1 MELWY
6 ILASLFVL
14 SQVVFTIGHLI
25 QNRYKSEVDL
35 SAKKAWD
42 LQTVAR
48 VRDNEIIQTTSLED
62 AKTIYS
68 YKTLVERHRVEDE
81 LESYRK
87 RSKEE

>member
-6 ILASLFVL
+6 ILAGLFVL
-14 SQVVFTIGHLI
+14 SQVVFTIGHLV

-42 LQTVAR
+42 LQTAAR
-48 VRDNEIIQTTSLED
+48 IRDNEIIQTTSLED

-68 YKTLVERHRVEDE
+68 QKTLLEKYRAEVE
-81 LESYRK
+81 LENYRK
-87 RSKEE
+87 RGTE